1 MLASHLNAL
10 EKVMIAQSAVAI
22 NAGHP
27 NLRGSPREWFIR
39 DFLESHLPSSLEI
52 GQGEIIDFRSS
63 PKLPRS
69 NYRPQ
74 ADIVIYRRDVPK
86 IALSKND
93 TAFLVEGVMAT
104 IESKSVLT
112 KHELKSACK
121 SSKTHKALTRQ
132 FSAGFRSSTFPSHI
146 VSYVVAYDSKTSIK
160 TVAKW
165 LPAIAKEEGIN
176 PDRLVEMVIV
186 LGKGVV
192 WKIGAFPGL
201 EIQGLP
207 PRHQWAFI
215 EQTSNNLF
223 SMFVHMLT
231 WTMAISSPPNILGYV
246 ESIFS
251 GDVKTL

>member
-10 EKVMIAQSAVAI
+10 EKVMIAQSAAAI

-27 NLRGSPREWFIR
+27 NLRGGPREWFVR
-39 DFLESHLPSSLEI
+39 DFLESHLPSNLEI
-52 GQGEIIDFRSS
+52 GQGEIIDSQS
-63 PKLPRS
+63 IPKPPRS

-86 IALSKND
+86 ITFSRND

-112 KHELKSACK
+112 KNELKSACK
-121 SSKTHKALTRQ
+121 SSKAHKALTRQ
-132 FSAGFRSSTFPSHI
+132 LSAGFRSSTFPSHV
-146 VSYVVAYDSKTSIK
+146 VSYVVAYDSKAAMK

-165 LPAIAKEEGIN
+165 LPAIAKELRIN
-176 PDRLVEMVIV
+176 PDRLVEMIIV

-192 WKIGAFPGL
+192 WKIDAFPGL
-201 EIQGLP
+201 TIQDLP
-207 PRHQWAFI
+207 PGHQWAFI

-231 WTMAISSPPNILGYV
+231 WTMAVSSPPNILGYT

-251 GDVKTL
+251 GDVETL